1 MGIDGVTS
9 KEPLL
14 FLVHRIPYPPNK
26 GDKIRSFN
34 ILRWLSKR
42 YDVYL
47 GCFVDD
53 TNDLQYVDKL
63 AEFCCH
69 CKVIELH
76 PLKAKVLSLRAFLTG
91 VPITLPY
98 YASPELSRWVQSM
111 VTTHNIQ
118 QSVVFSSSM
127 AQYVEKNTFSHMNRV
142 IDLVDVD
149 SDKWRQYSEKTTF
162 PMSWVYRREHKKLEL
177 YEKQIATIADSV
189 TLVSPQEADFFKTL
203 VPENQQKVV
212 AVSNGVD
219 SDFFNVNA
227 SFQSI
232 ELPTLTVSFTGAMD
246 YWANVEAVVWFCN
259 NVWPSVLAL
268 HPDAC
273 FYIVGTSPSND
284 VLALHDGKNVVVTG
298 RVKDVRPYI
307 HGSTVVV
314 APLRIARGVQ
324 NKVLEALSMEKVVV
338 GTSMAFEG
346 IDYQNKEF
354 GHEIDVI
361 ISDDKDQFISGL
373 IAQLNEAQQTKGTR
387 QSICGVNLR
396 PINRDFVVQYYN
408 WEAKLNDLGRLLH
421 NSSPIDEY
429 TASTEER
436 NL

>member
-1 MGIDGVTS
+1 
-9 KEPLL
+9 
-14 FLVHRIPYPPNK
+14 
-26 GDKIRSFN
+26 
-34 ILRWLSKR
+34 
-42 YDVYL
+42 
-47 GCFVDD
+47 
-53 TNDLQYVDKL
+53 
-63 AEFCCH
+63 
-69 CKVIELH
+69 ELH
-76 PLKAKVLSLRAFLTG
+76 PLKAKVLSLRAFFMGT
-91 VPITLPY
+91 PITLPY
-98 YASPELSRWVQSM
+98 YASKELSSWVQSI
-111 VTTHNIQ
+111 VSTHDIQ

-127 AQYVEKNTFSHMNRV
+127 AQYVEKNTFNHMNRV

-162 PMSWVYRREHKKLEL
+162 PMSWVYSREHKKLAL
-177 YEKQIATIADSV
+177 YEKKIAAIADSV

-203 VPENQQKVV
+203 TPENQQKIV

-227 SFQSI
+227 SFPII

-259 NVWPSVLAL
+259 KVWPSVLKL
-268 HPDAC
+268 HPEAC
-273 FYIVGTSPSND
+273 FYIVGTSPNAD
-284 VLALHDGKNVVVTG
+284 VLALHDGKHVVVTG

-346 IDYQNKEF
+346 IDYKNKEF
-354 GHEIDVI
+354 DHEIDVI
-361 ISDDKDQFISGL
+361 ISDDKDQFISCL
-373 IAQLNEAQQTKGTR
+373 IAQLNEAQQNQAAR
-387 QSICGVNLR
+387 QDNGGVNLR
-396 PINRDFVVQYYN
+396 PINRAFVIQYYN

-421 NSSPIDEY
+421 NSSSINEHPEC
-429 TASTEER
+429 SEEC